1 MLQERSGI
9 ENKVQGEASDSS
21 TDTQKKGV
29 EFLENPKKP
38 DGSYEDSLYSNGDKQ
53 GGSAG

>member
-9 ENKVQGEASDSS
+9 EDKVQGEASDSS